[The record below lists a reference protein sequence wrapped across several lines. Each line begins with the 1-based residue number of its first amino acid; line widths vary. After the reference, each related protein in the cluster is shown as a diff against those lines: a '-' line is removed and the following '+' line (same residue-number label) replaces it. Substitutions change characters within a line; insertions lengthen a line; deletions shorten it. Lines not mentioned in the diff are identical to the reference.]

1 MYCTYVQKGAADND
15 PPTTYG
21 DFMFEDNAILSQ
33 MANIIERYFDK
44 PREKTDP
51 KVVSLDFELALERQ
65 MAAVLTTPLEGLT
78 K

>member
-1 MYCTYVQKGAADND
+1 MYKKGAAGND
-15 PPTTYG
+15 PLNYNG

-44 PREKTDP
+44 PREKADP

-65 MAAVLTTPLEGLT
+65 MAAMLTKPLEGLI